1 MPRTL
6 FPAASPETRARL
18 EEDPTL
24 KLFNDYDW
32 AANPLGPIPEWPESL
47 KGAVR
52 LMMAASIPMAMFVG
66 TQAILIYNNAYAA
79 FAGQRHPGIFGMPCL
94 EAWPEIADLMRK
106 ILAIGQRGG
115 VEVLHDLELE
125 LNRHG
130 QPESTWVDM
139 HVSPVLGNDGNTL
152 GTLVTVHETTERF
165 LARAALARSEE
176 RLSLALAGSSLVGT
190 WDWNLHDNVVTADDQ
205 FAEMFGIEPLYAG
218 LGVPLSRFFAAIHPD
233 DLPGV
238 KAEIERALAAVDE
251 FRCECRV
258 RTGDGDVR
266 WIVASGLPRR
276 DAEGRVHRF
285 PGVAIDVS
293 EQHHVASALAESQL
307 RFQTLA
313 DVMPQIVWTATP
325 DGVYDYYNA
334 RWEEFTG
341 VADGTPDAAG
351 WASLYHPEDRERVE
365 AAWRHS
371 LRTGETF
378 QIEYRLRHRSGDYRW
393 VLGRALAVR
402 DATGHIMRWI
412 GTCTD
417 IHQSRQAAAERE
429 LVTQELSHRI
439 KNLFAVLTG
448 IISLSARSR
457 PEVKSFAEELRQ
469 RVHALGEAH
478 DFVRL
483 SGHPG
488 SPGLRQGSLHAL
500 VRRLL
505 RPYEQ
510 DGATRL
516 VFEGEDVTMD
526 DGAATP
532 LALLFHELGTNA
544 AKYGAFS
551 TPQGQVTLTGRLEGE
566 HYHLTWKERGGP
578 GVADSPALNG
588 FGSRVITLS
597 IEGQLRG
604 RLHRQWDPDGLRV
617 DVELPLAALR
627 RSARLREDPVGA

>member
-1 MPRTL
+1 MPRSL
-6 FPAASPETRARL
+6 FPEASPETRARL
-18 EEDPTL
+18 ERDPTL

-32 AANPLGPIPEWPESL
+32 ASNPLGPIPDWPESL

-52 LMMAASIPMAMFVG
+52 LMMVASIPMAMLVG
-66 TQAILIYNNAYAA
+66 KQAIMLYNNAYAA
-79 FAGQRHPGIFGMPCL
+79 FAGQRHPEIFGMPGI
-94 EAWPEIADLMRK
+94 EAWPEVADLMRS
-106 ILAIGQRGG
+106 ILDIGQRGG
-115 VEVLHDLELE
+115 VEILHDLEME

-130 QPESTWVDM
+130 QPESVWVDM
-139 HVSPVLGNDGNTL
+139 HISSALNNDGNPMGIL
-152 GTLVTVHETTERF
+152 ITVHETTQRF
-165 LARAALARSEE
+165 LAREALARSEE

-190 WDWNLHDNVVTADDQ
+190 WDWNLHDDLVVADDQ

-218 LGVPLSRFFAAIHPD
+218 LGVPLRRFFEVIHPD

-238 KAEIERALAAVDE
+238 KAEIKRAVRTADE

-258 RTGDGDVR
+258 RTGNGDER

-276 DAEGRVHRF
+276 DGSGQVYRF
-285 PGVAIDVS
+285 PGVAIDVT
-293 EQHHVASALAESQL
+293 EQHRVAHALAESQL

-313 DVMPQIVWTATP
+313 DVMPQIVWSATP

-341 VADGTPDAAG
+341 LVDGTPDASCWG
-351 WASLYHPEDRERVE
+351 QLYHPDDRARVE
-365 AAWRHS
+365 TAWQHS

-378 QIEYRLRHRSGDYRW
+378 QTEYRLRHREGDYRW

-402 DATGHIMRWI
+402 GADGRIMRWI

-457 PEVKSFAEELRQ
+457 PEVKGFAEELRQ
-469 RVHALGEAH
+469 RVHTLGEAH
-478 DFVRL
+478 DFVRI
-483 SGHPG
+483 SGHGSGPG
-488 SPGLRQGSLHAL
+488 GGQGSLHAL
-500 VRRLL
+500 IERLL

-510 DGATRL
+510 DGVARL
-516 VFEGEDVTMD
+516 VFEGDDVAID

-551 TPQGQVTLTGRLEGE
+551 TPQGHVVLSGRVEGD
-566 HYHLTWKERGGP
+566 HYHLAWKERGGP
-578 GVADSPALNG
+578 DVVDSPALNG

-604 RLHRQWDPDGLRV
+604 RLQRSWEPDGLRV
-617 DVELPLAALR
+617 DVELPLSSLR
-627 RSARLREDPVGA
+627 RSARLREDPNGE